1 MGQGREVRGETWSQ
15 GVYEPILRPTLLSG
29 RRLALASGGGRVLPS
44 FSFKGAGWV
53 CGQLGPLTGHG
64 LHCGQT
70 HICEE
75 GPALGRLTGSSS
87 LLCTPG
93 PPSCRDAQGSP
104 LPAGTVSGSPSTLA
118 LNRAVLGVPTNQ
130 VSAASFALPPVTRI
144 SDLLASSPPLLGGS
158 QPQQGR
164 GGGFLPGMLPSG
176 PHRVVPRQ
184 MGGGL
189 SCQSQGSLAPGTPPF
204 QPPGD
209 PLCRSANSKLTP
221 GPPRDGNGG
230 GHPLAWKPQATLKG
244 SGPLSPSS
252 RKCEAVQTP
261 LPFLSLQGP

>member
-15 GVYEPILRPTLLSG
+15 GVYEPVLRPTLLSG

-44 FSFKGAGWV
+44 FSFRGAGWV

-164 GGGFLPGMLPSG
+164 GGVSSQACYLLDLTEWFLDRWGGVSAARA
-176 PHRVVPRQ
+176 RVP
-184 MGGGL
+184 L
-189 SCQSQGSLAPGTPPF
+189 HQGHLRSSPQGTRYAD
-204 QPPGD
+204 QPTQ
-209 PLCRSANSKLTP
+209 N
-221 GPPRDGNGG
+221 
-230 GHPLAWKPQATLKG
+230 
-244 SGPLSPSS
+244 
-252 RKCEAVQTP
+252 
-261 LPFLSLQGP
+261 